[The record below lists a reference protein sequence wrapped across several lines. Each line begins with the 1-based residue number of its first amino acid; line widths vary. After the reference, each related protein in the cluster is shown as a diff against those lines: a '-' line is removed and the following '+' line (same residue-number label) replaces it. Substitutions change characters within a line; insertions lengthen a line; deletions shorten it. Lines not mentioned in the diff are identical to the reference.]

1 MVTEMSVPTDAAV
14 PSSRSA
20 TSWVVLGAG
29 VAGVATYLFQVV
41 GTRALGTEAYA
52 PISVLWTM
60 QYLVFA
66 VGMVAVEAYVT
77 RGTTL
82 HPHTLARDVRVVAA
96 WLVAAAV
103 VVGAISFVLRDQLF
117 EGLGDLAAIAA
128 LIVLAFG
135 SYAVVRGRL
144 AGAERFRLYGIVTV
158 AEAGIRVVLA
168 VIVVAVAASTRS
180 LAWVL
185 PVGPLAIAA
194 WWGLTHRRSAAA
206 AEPLVGEN
214 AAVEAANLPS
224 NGHVAGATNRFLA
237 ATGTANAAAQVLLAG
252 GPLVLL
258 PLGAGDVEVSVFF
271 VTITAARTPISFALG
286 GVFGRILPPLTRMS
300 SAGDQ
305 RGLRRILLGVTGVTI
320 AAAVV
325 GGFLA
330 GVVGDDLVAAF
341 FGAEFRPGRS
351 FVMLAGA
358 GVLLATGGLLLNQI
372 LIATRAERRMPLPWL
387 AGLLCAAV
395 VIVVA
400 GGTPTLRVAAG
411 FAAGEIVAL
420 TGLTLAALR
429 ATPQ

>member
-1 MVTEMSVPTDAAV
+1 MSAPTDAAA
-14 PSSRSA
+14 PSRSA

-96 WLVAAAV
+96 WLAVAAV
-103 VVGAISFVLRDQLF
+103 VVGATSFVLRDQLF
-117 EGLGDLAAIAA
+117 AGLADLAVIAS

-168 VIVVAVAASTRS
+168 VAVVAVAASTRS

-185 PVGPLAIAA
+185 PVGPLVIAA
-194 WWGLTHRRSAAA
+194 WWLLTGRRTAV
-206 AEPLVGEN
+206 AEPMVGGDADAT
-214 AAVEAANLPS
+214 AAKLPS
-224 NGHVAGATNRFLA
+224 TAKAPGATNRFLA

-258 PLGAGDVEVSVFF
+258 ALGAGDVEVSVFF

-305 RGLRRILLGVTGVTI
+305 QGLRRILLGVTGVTV
-320 AAAVV
+320 ATALVGAVV
-325 GGFLA
+325 A
-330 GVVGDDLVAAF
+330 GAIGDDLVAAF
-341 FGAEFRPGRS
+341 FGAEFRPGRT

-358 GVLLATGGLLLNQI
+358 GVLLATGSLLLNQI

-387 AGLLCAAV
+387 AALLCAAV

-411 FAAGEIVAL
+411 FVAGEIVAL
-420 TGLTLAALR
+420 AGLTLAALR
-429 ATPQ
+429 ATAE